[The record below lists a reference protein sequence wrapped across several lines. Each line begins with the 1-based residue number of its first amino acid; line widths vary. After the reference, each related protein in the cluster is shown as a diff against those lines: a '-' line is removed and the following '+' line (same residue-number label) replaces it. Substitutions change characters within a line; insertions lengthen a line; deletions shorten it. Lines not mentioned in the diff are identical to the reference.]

1 VLPVTVLH
9 CITGL
14 FAGGA
19 ERQLLSLLQGGE
31 GDASDVH
38 VLSLMDEGM
47 IGGRIRQL
55 GVPVHSL
62 HMRRGIGSLSAL
74 IRYRR
79 LLREIRPDVIQG
91 WMYHGNLFAW
101 LGRVL
106 SHGSPGVAWNIRASM
121 YDLEHNKWMSRWVI
135 RANRRLSSRVNA
147 IVYNSAVSRG
157 QHEAFGFK
165 VERGIMIPNGFDLN
179 RLRPDQSRGS
189 KIRTELGIPK
199 DAMVVGHVA
208 RLHPMKDHGT
218 FIRAAVQVARTLPQ
232 VHVVLIG
239 KGVDTSAVDLIDTV
253 PREMRPRFHFL
264 GERNDVPS
272 LIQMM
277 DLLCQ
282 SSSWGEAFPNVLG
295 EAMATGVPCVS
306 TNVGDSAA
314 IVGDVGLI
322 VPPGNAVE
330 LASAIVQTLGMPDAK
345 RDLLGAKARER
356 VEQLY
361 DIQSVVARYRE
372 LHESLTNR

>member
-1 VLPVTVLH
+1 MTVLH

-106 SHGSPGVAWNIRASM
+106 SHGSPGVAWNIRQSM
-121 YDLEHNKWMSRWVI
+121 YGLEHEKWMTRWVI
-135 RANRRLSSRVNA
+135 RANRLLSPRVDA

-165 VERGIMIPNGFDLN
+165 VERGIVIPNGFDLN

-189 KIRTELGIPK
+189 KIRSELGIPK

-239 KGVDTSAVDLIDTV
+239 KGVDTSAVDLIDPV

-264 GERNDVPS
+264 GERTDVPN

-277 DLLCQ
+277 DLMCQ
-282 SSSWGEAFPNVLG
+282 SSWAEAFPNVLG
-295 EAMATGVPCVS
+295 EAMASEVPCVA
-306 TNVGDSAA
+306 TDVGDSAE
-314 IVGDVGLI
+314 IVGDLGTI
-322 VPPGNAVE
+322 VPPRNDAA
-330 LASAIVQTLGMPDAK
+330 LTRAIVEMLELPLATRAEMGA
-345 RDLLGAKARER
+345 RSRVRVVRAYDL
-356 VEQLY
+356 QL
-361 DIQSVVARYRE
+361 IVKRYRE
-372 LHESLTNR
+372 LHESLANR